1 MKKHYLAIDI
11 GASSGR
17 HIVAT
22 VFDGKITTSEVYRF
36 KNGVKTSN
44 EHLIWDIEYLF
55 GEVKNGIKAA
65 FSEYE
70 KIESLAIDTWGV
82 DYVLLNGNTPIT
94 PCFSY
99 RDNRT
104 ESIIKEVHSLMGFE
118 KLYWLTG
125 IQFQSFNTIYQL
137 FDDKKR
143 GRLEHATD
151 FLMIPEYLNFMLT
164 GVKMHE
170 YTNATTTGLVN
181 AQTKNYDCDIIQAL
195 GLKGEL
201 FNLPLRKS
209 GAFVGSLK
217 EEIAKE
223 VGGQTE
229 VCLCASHDT
238 ASAVEGIP
246 MTENS
251 PYISSGTWSLLGV
264 KTEKPLTDD
273 LSRLANYSNEGGVGY
288 VRYQKNIPGMWI
300 INRLKEELC
309 PEKSFTDITFEAKN
323 CDCDFTVDV
332 YDESFVAPKN
342 MKAAFDD
349 YLSRENKKIEN
360 ESQYFRCAILSLAN
374 GYKKALDE
382 LKNNTGKDFTSI
394 YIVGG
399 GAKNTLLNQF
409 TEEICNVKVNALAIE
424 ATSLGNIKSQI
435 RR

>member
-1 MKKHYLAIDI
+1 MEKHYLAIDI

-22 VFDGKITTSEVYRF
+22 VFDGKITTTEVYRF

-44 EHLIWDIEYLF
+44 GHLIWDIEYLF
-55 GEVKNGIKAA
+55 DEVKKGIKAA
-65 FSEYE
+65 FSHYD

-82 DYVLLNGNTPIT
+82 DYLLLNGNTPIT

-99 RDNRT
+99 RDSRT
-104 ESIIKEVHSLMGFE
+104 ESIINEVHSLIGFE
-118 KLYWLTG
+118 KLYSLTG
-125 IQFQSFNTIYQL
+125 IQFQPFNTIYQL
-137 FDDKKR
+137 FDDQKR
-143 GRLEHATD
+143 GRLAQATD

-181 AQTKNYDCDIIQAL
+181 AQTKNYDSDIIKAL
-195 GLKGEL
+195 GLKEEL

-209 GAFVGSLK
+209 GTLVGRLK
-217 EEIAKE
+217 KEIAKE
-223 VGGQTE
+223 VGGQTQ

-251 PYISSGTWSLLGV
+251 PYISSGTWSLLGI
-264 KTEKPLTDD
+264 KTEKPITDD

-288 VRYQKNIPGMWI
+288 VRYQKNISGMWI

-309 PEKSFTDITFEAKN
+309 PEKSFTDLTYEAKN

-332 YDESFVAPKN
+332 YDESFVAPTS

-349 YLSRENKKIEN
+349 YLSRKNQKLEN
-360 ESQYFRCAILSLAN
+360 ESQYFRCAILSLAK

-382 LKNNTGKDFTSI
+382 LKNNTGKDFESI

-409 TEEICNVKVNALAIE
+409 TEEICKVKVNALAIE